1 MSNKCFRGSMGIFE
15 YMTPLWKIKQ
25 GDNMRYLLFV
35 ENWNYQQRPRVQRV
49 SRPKR
54 PEKATELGYK
64 PQEGYFI
71 YHVQVRRGGR
81 RKSRPLTGDS
91 TGPKAHQQMAETKAN
106 RHVKTLKVIDSYWVS
121 QDGTYK
127 YYEVLMVDPSNDNV
141 MRDYNVKDILARRR
155 RERAEVAG
163 RMINNNLSP
172 PRGRFGGR
180 GGGFPYRVGYQGG
193 YPGAGPSSR

>member
-1 MSNKCFRGSMGIFE
+1 MRDATRIFFTVTGSFA
-15 YMTPLWKIKQ
+15 Y
-25 GDNMRYLLFV
+25 
-35 ENWNYQQRPRVQRV
+35 
-49 SRPKR
+49 
-54 PEKATELGYK
+54 
-64 PQEGYFI
+64 
-71 YHVQVRRGGR
+71 
-81 RKSRPLTGDS
+81 
-91 TGPKAHQQMAETKAN
+91 

-193 YPGAGPSSR
+193 YPGAGPSSRYSSQSSSSSRNHFSASRSRDIRSSSSYSQRSSTKW